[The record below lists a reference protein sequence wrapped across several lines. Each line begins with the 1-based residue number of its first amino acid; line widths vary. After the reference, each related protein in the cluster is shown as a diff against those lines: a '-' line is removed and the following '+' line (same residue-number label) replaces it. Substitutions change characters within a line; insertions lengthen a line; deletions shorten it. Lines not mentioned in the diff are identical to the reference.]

1 MTALINVSKST
12 SFSLNSISMI
22 MLYIVG
28 FFYSNPKLYIAALSS
43 FLNIETLGSIF
54 PVFSVSKSTNASLI
68 S

>member
-1 MTALINVSKST
+1 MP
-12 SFSLNSISMI
+12 ISMI

-43 FLNIETLGSIF
+43 FLKLETLGSIF